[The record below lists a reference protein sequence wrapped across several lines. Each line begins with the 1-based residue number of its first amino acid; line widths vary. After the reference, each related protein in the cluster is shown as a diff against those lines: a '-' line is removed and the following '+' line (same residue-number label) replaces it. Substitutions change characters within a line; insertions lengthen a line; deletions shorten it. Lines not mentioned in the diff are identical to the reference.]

1 VGINYTSGQIYH
13 LGDRGDT
20 RNIATGCREIGCWG
34 LVTGLGLLPL
44 AVFHINGAEPLNSAN
59 ILIGN

>member
-13 LGDRGDT
+13 LVDRGDI
-20 RNIATGCREIGCWG
+20 RNIATRCREIGCEG
-34 LVTGLGLLPL
+34 LVTGLWLLPL
-44 AVFHINGAEPLNSAN
+44 AVFRVIGAEPLNSAN